1 MAVQLKRMAS
11 TRPAFGDSTP
21 ARMESVTGRIREL
34 RGQKVLVDAELAA
47 LYGVET
53 RRLNE
58 QVRRNRER
66 FPEDFVFELSAAEHA
81 DLMSQTA
88 TSSWGG
94 RRKRPLAF
102 TEHGAIMAAS
112 VLNSPRAVEV
122 AVYVVRAF
130 VKLRELASSQHDL
143 ARRLTDLERKTEA
156 LALNQESFSRET
168 REQLAQVFQAL
179 RLLMAP
185 PDPPKRPIGFV
196 HPAQKP
202 PARSSQAKANAKPLG
217 ER

>member
-1 MAVQLKRMAS
+1 M
-11 TRPAFGDSTP
+11 DS
-21 ARMESVTGRIREL
+21 
-34 RGQKVLVDAELAA
+34 ELAS

-66 FPEDFVFELSAAEHA
+66 FPEDFIFELTDEEFV
-81 DLMSQTA
+81 LMSQFA

-102 TEHGAIMAAS
+102 TEHGAIMVAS
-112 VLNSPRAVEV
+112 VLNAPRAVEV
-122 AVYVVRAF
+122 SVYVVRAF

-156 LALNQESFSRET
+156 LALGQESFSRET

-179 RLLMAP
+179 RMLMAP

-196 HPAQKP
+196 HPSDKP
-202 PARSSQAKANAKPLG
+202 PASSAPKAVATERKTSPRADPAPRVQARARRPAGAGPGARSRP
-217 ER
+217 